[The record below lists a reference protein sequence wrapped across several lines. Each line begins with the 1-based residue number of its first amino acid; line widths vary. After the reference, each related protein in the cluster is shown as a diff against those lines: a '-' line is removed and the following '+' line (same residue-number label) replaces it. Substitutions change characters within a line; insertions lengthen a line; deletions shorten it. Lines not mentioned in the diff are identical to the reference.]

1 MDEIAMVSKNP
12 ASSDLTELGA
22 LLASSRIRPGCFSL
36 SELDGFLAAI
46 VVGPVW
52 MSARAWLPLIWGE
65 AEPEWLDEDEACRVR
80 AAVQARYDQVARQ
93 LAEDADSYAPIFR
106 ILPDGTVAAD
116 DWARGFM
123 AGTGLHRRE
132 WDPLFRNPQA
142 KRFVVPITAQLTDWD
157 EKLIA
162 DLGRDAVIAFRC
174 KGREFIGYCAAEI
187 GQFWAKRRQTSERR
201 RDAGRQPMLI

>member
-1 MDEIAMVSKNP
+1 MMFTKSTS
-12 ASSDLTELGA
+12 ASPDLAELGE
-22 LLASSRIRPGCFSL
+22 LLGSSRIRPGCFSL

-52 MSARAWLPLIWGE
+52 MSTRAWLPLIWGE
-65 AEPEWLDEDEACRVR
+65 AEPEWLDENEAYRIR
-80 AAVQARYDQVARQ
+80 AAVRARYDQVSRQ
-93 LAEDADSYAPIFR
+93 LPEDHDSYVPIFR
-106 ILPDGTVAAD
+106 MLPDGTVAAD

-123 AGTGLHRRE
+123 AGTGLHWRE

-162 DLGRDAVIAFRC
+162 DIGRDAVIAFRC
-174 KGREFIGYCAAEI
+174 KGREFIGYCVAEI
-187 GQFWAKRRQTSERR
+187 GRFWAKRRQASDSR